1 MHKTLLL
8 AIATG
13 TVATGAIALPAQA
26 ENLEHVRQLLST
38 KQCQN
43 CDLTGVGLVFSRLP
57 GANLTGANLAGA
69 NLSQANLV
77 GADLTGANLA
87 GANLAGANLAGARL
101 TKTNLSGAS
110 VRGANLAGVELTGAQ
125 YDVAE
130 ILTAQGVP
138 NTIGTPEDFYSMGLE
153 AARSKNLEK
162 AIGHFS
168 QTIDRKPDFAPA
180 LAARGMARFNMADVQ
195 GAVTDLTQ
203 AETLFRSQG
212 NIAEADNTK
221 KAIEVAKT
229 PVKDPKQKGGNGI
242 GIAALS
248 LFSSLLKLV
257 VPTFF

>member
-1 MHKTLLL
+1 MRKTVILT
-8 AIATG
+8 AIATC
-13 TVATGAIALPAQA
+13 AIAIPAQA
-26 ENLEHVRQLLST
+26 ENLEHTRQLLAT

-101 TKTNLSGAS
+101 TRTNLAGAS
-110 VRGANLAGVELTGAQ
+110 VRGANLSGVELTGAS
-125 YDVAE
+125 YDLAE

-138 NTIGTPEDFYSMGLE
+138 NTIGTAEDFYRMGLE
-153 AARSKNLEK
+153 AARAKNLEK
-162 AIGHFS
+162 AIEHFS
-168 QTIDRKPDFAPA
+168 QTLTRKPDFASA
-180 LAARGMARFNMADVQ
+180 YAARGMARFNMADTA
-195 GAVTDLTQ
+195 GSIADLTQ
-203 AETLFRSQG
+203 AETLFRTQG
-212 NIAEADNTK
+212 NIAEADSTK

-229 PVKDPKQKGGNGI
+229 PVKDPKQRGGNGI

-248 LFSSLLKLV
+248 IFSSLLKFV
-257 VPTFF
+257 IPSFF